1 MVNIWKVSTLVF
13 AGAFVFVVG
22 RGAIAESIACDGEE
36 AFVPSAEQITRLRL
50 ARGLAFLDR
59 AEQEIQ
65 AATSAPSR
73 ERTNALAQMAKA
85 RSSIE
90 LALSPEP
97 EFAAPPPPA
106 PRPRPIIIPR
116 KKPVNTSTTSAS
128 ISPGV
133 VNPFLRVSGPV
144 QPAVQVVV
152 KDPWAPRNPRP

>member
-1 MVNIWKVSTLVF
+1 VINIWKVSTLVF

-22 RGAIAESIACDGEE
+22 RGAIAESMACDG
-36 AFVPSAEQITRLRL
+36 ADDAPTAEQVTRFRL

-59 AEQEIQ
+59 AEQEVQ

-73 ERTNALAQMAKA
+73 ERSNALAQMAKA

-97 EFAAPPPPA
+97 EIVVPA
-106 PRPRPIIIPR
+106 PRPRPAPTPR

-128 ISPGV
+128 TSPEV
-133 VNPFLRVSGPV
+133 VNPFLRISFPS
-144 QPAVQVVV
+144 P
-152 KDPWAPRNPRP
+152 

>member
-36 AFVPSAEQITRLRL
+36 AVVPTVEQVTRFRL

-59 AEQEIQ
+59 AEQEVQ
-65 AATSAPSR
+65 AATAAPSR
-73 ERTNALAQMAKA
+73 ERTNALAQIAKA

-97 EFAAPPPPA
+97 EIAAPP
-106 PRPRPIIIPR
+106 PRPRPIVVPR

-128 ISPGV
+128 LSPGV
-133 VNPFLRVSGPV
+133 INPFLRVSGPV
-144 QPAVQVVV
+144 QPVVHVTV
-152 KDPWAPRNPRP
+152 KDPWAPRN